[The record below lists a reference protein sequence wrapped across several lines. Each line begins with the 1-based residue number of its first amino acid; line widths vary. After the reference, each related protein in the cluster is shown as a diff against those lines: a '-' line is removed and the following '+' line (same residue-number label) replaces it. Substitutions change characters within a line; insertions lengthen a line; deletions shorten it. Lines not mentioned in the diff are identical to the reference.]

1 MMAFRLIKKFTSGIN
16 PKPTIRLKL
25 LLSVIFGLVFQLSSA
40 QKKEIIFPPPVLGME
55 YPDFINACDLLSHK
69 KQLVYTRFVYSG
81 VDEYWGAT
89 PEKKCNNNINAYL
102 DIPDSVTIRPEI
114 DKKFEDVHNNYWK
127 KYLVIDVIG
136 TFENDKKGGYGHLGS
151 NNSRFIVKYVV
162 DAFEYSKK

>member
-1 MMAFRLIKKFTSGIN
+1 MTNFRLTKTLFSGVL
-16 PKPTIRLKL
+16 PESTIMLKL
-25 LLSVIFGLVFQLSSA
+25 LLSVTFSLIFLLSSA
-40 QKKEIIFPPPVLGME
+40 QKKEIRFPPPVLGME
-55 YPDFINACDLLSHK
+55 YPDFINACDLLNHK
-69 KQLVYTRFVYSG
+69 NQIVYTRFIYSG
-81 VDEYWGAT
+81 DDEYWGVT

-102 DIPDSVTIRPEI
+102 DIPDSVTIQPKIME
-114 DKKFEDVHNNYWK
+114 KFEDVHNNYWK